1 MVRKLAYG
9 DVDLGIV
16 GYDMLSELA
25 HSNPDLIVLH
35 DALGFGKCHLGLGVP
50 MGGRFTDVHSLEDL
64 RRYRAGLGCAPAMS
78 GQGPAPAASSE
89 APHCISAM
97 RW

>member
-50 MGGRFTDVHSLEDL
+50 MGGRFTDVHTLEDL
-64 RRYRAGLGCAPAMS
+64 RRYGAGARM
-78 GQGPAPAASSE
+78 AASCAAWLTTLTS
-89 APHCISAM
+89 CQIQG
-97 RW
+97 